1 MIGIN
6 FQISDV
12 FLQNL
17 KGIKIVCPEL
27 IVEFFKKKAFPHL
40 EIMFQQRG
48 IYSDDHTSVLN
59 IHTFN
64 FTEKAFIQIIFQEI
78 PDLKSQQLIFK
89 TINLRKR
96 PDQLR
101 RLEFTFFLLFHL

>member
-1 MIGIN
+1 M
-6 FQISDV
+6 F

-17 KGIKIVCPEL
+17 KSIEIGCSEF
-27 IVEFFKKKAFPHL
+27 IVEFFKEKAFPHL

-48 IYSDDHTSVLN
+48 IYSDDHTSVLDV
-59 IHTFN
+59 HAFN

-78 PDLKSQQLIFK
+78 LDLESQQLIFK

-101 RLEFTFFLLFHL
+101 RLELAFFLLFHF